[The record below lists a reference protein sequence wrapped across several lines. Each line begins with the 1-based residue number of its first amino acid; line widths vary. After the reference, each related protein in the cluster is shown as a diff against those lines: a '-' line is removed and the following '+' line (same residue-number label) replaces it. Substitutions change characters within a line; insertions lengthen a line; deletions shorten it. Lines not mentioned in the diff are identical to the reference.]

1 MSGTGPRSQEQAL
14 TRTLAEGLGAPASEA
29 IDHSRQ
35 RLRRWY
41 QEAAETLWWCRFESP
56 IGDLYLAAGQAG
68 LQQISFAPTREQFLG
83 DLDPRIRLVEDQ
95 TRLAEYRR
103 QLRQYFEGARTRFS
117 MDLDLGRLTQFQRRV
132 LAAAAAI
139 PVGEVR
145 TYGQIARTLGKPK
158 AARAVGQA
166 LGRNPLPIVLPCHRV
181 IASDGSLGGYG
192 GGLERKRQLLQLEG
206 AR

>member
-1 MSGTGPRSQEQAL
+1 MSGTERREEDRRVMRAI
-14 TRTLAEGLGAPASEA
+14 EDYLGTPSAAA
-29 IDHSRQ
+29 IDRSRQ
-35 RLRRWY
+35 ELDGWFR
-41 QEAAETLWWCRFESP
+41 ETAETLWWSALATP
-56 IGDLYLAAGQAG
+56 LGDLYLAAGLEG
-68 LQQISFAPTREQFLG
+68 LRRVSFAETREKFLRG
-83 DLDPRIRLVEDQ
+83 LNARARLIEDSEP
-95 TRLAEYRR
+95 LAEYCR
-103 QLRQYFEGARTRFS
+103 QLQEYFEGRRRRFS
-117 MDLDLGRLTQFQRRV
+117 MALDLSTVTSFQQRV
-132 LAAAAAI
+132 LVAADAI

-145 TYGQIARTLGKPK
+145 TYGEIAQALGKPK